1 MRRSAIA
8 LAFVA
13 SLPSLVRAQATPN
26 PVRTDYQWTREKN
39 TAAFEGFDGKLFM
52 AGGKYS
58 VNENGTQRFIYRNDV
73 WSMSPR
79 SR

>member
-1 MRRSAIA
+1 MFVVRGEMW
-8 LAFVA
+8 AFHPRGAPAVW
-13 SLPSLVRAQATPN
+13 V
-26 PVRTDYQWTREKN
+26 
-39 TAAFEGFDGKLFM
+39 FDGKLFM

-79 SR
+79 TR

>member
-1 MRRSAIA
+1 MTKRSAIA

-13 SLPSLVRAQATPN
+13 ALTSWVGASDATP
-26 PVRTDYQWTREKN
+26 VRM
-39 TAAFEGFDGKLFM
+39 FDGKLFM

-79 SR
+79 TR

>member
-1 MRRSAIA
+1 MRRSAVA

-13 SLPSLVRAQATPN
+13 SPPSLVR
-26 PVRTDYQWTREKN
+26 
-39 TAAFEGFDGKLFM
+39 
-52 AGGKYS
+52 GGKYS